1 MNPVTL
7 DFIRRWNWVFVI
19 HFAATTLGWILYKEG
34 AKLHFEM
41 LAAVAMSMD
50 FTRGLVR
57 PCLGLPITRT
67 VLARGLWFAV
77 AAVSPVLTLLSMIT
91 ATGFCLIFR
100 SNGPSWSL
108 MSYHLT
114 ISVLLS
120 GTMQFLLTSLPTRPA
135 ATLSG
140 RIRDTVIGLA
150 WGLSLSATLW
160 ISFMLPAG
168 WDGIHAGGRI
178 LLLLLAGL
186 SIASWFT
193 TRSMLV
199 ARAETRA
206 AVPASS
212 ALRTPSAALSG
223 SGGWMLWFQLELGL
237 LIPMCGMIVIIMGMM
252 EGMARLSS
260 SGVSAA
266 IRESANTTC
275 LTLVLVCSMI
285 TFPLFARA
293 VGAARVFRAMPITLG
308 QQALLLT
315 ARPFIYCMALFSMFG
330 VVSLVMGRSSGESWH
345 ALSIFLLV
353 GSLMSL
359 SQAGMVRFP
368 RFPVAVG
375 MGVVLAPAMVIAMPV
390 LLRQEIPFYQLAAPG
405 GACLVV
411 SWLTNR
417 RWLLKSSEFYRSQRW
432 LAMISKGTNR

>member
-7 DFIRRWNWVFVI
+7 NFIRRWNWVFVI
-19 HFAATTLGWILYKEG
+19 HFAATTLGWILYQEG

-57 PCLGLPITRT
+57 PCLGLPVTRA

-77 AAVSPVLTLLSMIT
+77 AAVSPVLTLLSMIA

-100 SNGPSWSL
+100 TNGPSWGL
-108 MSYHLT
+108 MSYHLI

-120 GTMQFLLTSLPTRPA
+120 GTMQFLLTSLPVRPP

-168 WDGIHAGGRI
+168 WDGIHASGWII
-178 LLLLLAGL
+178 LFLLAGL
-186 SIASWFT
+186 STASWFT

-199 ARAETRA
+199 GRAETRA
-206 AVPASS
+206 AVPETAVQ
-212 ALRTPSAALSG
+212 RTTSAALSG
-223 SGGWMLWFQLELGL
+223 SSGWWLWFQLELGL
-237 LIPMCGMIVIIMGMM
+237 LVPLSAMFVIIMGMM

-266 IRESANTTC
+266 IRGSANAW
-275 LTLVLVCSMI
+275 LTLGLMCSMI

-293 VGAARVFRAMPITLG
+293 VGAARVFRAMPITLN

-315 ARPFIYCMALFSMFG
+315 ARPLIYCLALFSMFG
-330 VVSLVMGRSSGESWH
+330 AVSLVVGRASGELWH

-368 RFPVAVG
+368 RFPVAVS
-375 MGVVLAPAMVIAMPV
+375 MGVLLAPAMVIAMPI

-405 GACLVV
+405 AVCLVL
-411 SWLTNR
+411 SWWLHR
-417 RWLLKSSEFYRSQRW
+417 RWLLRSSEFYRSQGW
-432 LAMISKGTNR
+432 LALIAKGNNR

>member
-7 DFIRRWNWVFVI
+7 NFIRRWNWVFVI
-19 HFAATTLGWILYKEG
+19 HFAATTLGWILYQEG
-34 AKLHFEM
+34 TKLHFEM

-57 PCLGLPITRT
+57 PCLGLPITRP

-77 AAVSPVLTLLSMIT
+77 VAINPVLTLLSMIT
-91 ATGFCLIFR
+91 ATGFCLLFR
-100 SNGPSWSL
+100 SDGPSWSL
-108 MSYHLT
+108 MSYHLV

-120 GTMQFLLTSLPTRPA
+120 GTMQFLLTSLPVRPA
-135 ATLSG
+135 PTLSG
-140 RIRDTVIGLA
+140 RIRDTVIGLG

-168 WDGIHAGGRI
+168 WDGIHASGWI
-178 LLLLLAGL
+178 ILLLLAGL

-193 TRSMLV
+193 TRSML
-199 ARAETRA
+199 AGRAASRA
-206 AVPASS
+206 AVLETSVQ
-212 ALRTPSAALSG
+212 RTASAALSG
-223 SGGWMLWFQLELGL
+223 SSGWWLWFQLELGL

-260 SGVSAA
+260 AGVSAA
-266 IRESANTTC
+266 MKGSANTW
-275 LTLVLVCSMI
+275 LTLGLVCSMI

-315 ARPFIYCMALFSMFG
+315 ARPFIYCLALFSMFG
-330 VVSLVMGRSSGESWH
+330 AVSLLMGRAPGEAGR

-359 SQAGMVRFP
+359 SQAGMVRYP
-368 RFPVAVG
+368 RFPVAIG
-375 MGVVLAPAMVIAMPV
+375 MGVVLAPTMVIAMPM
-390 LLRQEIPFYQLAAPG
+390 LLRQDIPFHQLAAPG
-405 GACLVV
+405 GAFLLV
-411 SWLTNR
+411 SWLLHR
-417 RWLLKSSEFYRSQRW
+417 RWLLRSSEFYRSQGW
-432 LAMISKGTNR
+432 LAMIPKGTNR